1 MPAEE
6 PEKVPR
12 VKYPTYIVSLTIAAV
27 FLSVALFHGLRTTR
41 DLAWHPGNDAYRDI
55 ALAQI
60 ILDGDYPADYLYD
73 GEWLWYNPLTGAI
86 IAAGAW
92 LVDAP
97 PPLVN
102 VRMAPWLN
110 LLVPIAFYLLVWYL
124 SDVWI
129 ALAALLSFLFFLPQ
143 DRPSFVSASYSPW
156 LLAPHLSQALFYIA
170 ILAWVV
176 HLRRASLRSAIVAG
190 FLLGLTFL
198 GHTAPAVL
206 LGAIMV
212 ITAALT
218 ALRKLRA
225 GDRASARAHGYH
237 LGLALLVAFMASLP
251 FTISILFRYQLYVV
265 NSKPT
270 EWVWEG
276 AALENLPAILL
287 GLVSL
292 KSAVMVVGLA
302 SIFSR
307 NLPRPVKETIL
318 TWLATALGFFAWSL
332 LAQWTPQHGITLPQI
347 NPGYHYVLYLIALGH
362 LLFALGLV
370 HMVEFAVERFSSMR
384 ASNLPAIRAACVV
397 TLTVV
402 LFAANYRDFRVWHG
416 FTRDHSVAL
425 RRLDQFDN
433 FAPYYW
439 IAENTQPGAVFLCN
453 DRPGLYCVAAAG
465 ARVVA
470 NDPYFSSLYVPY
482 APRAQARDI
491 LWTALREKDEK
502 TFRDAAAAWRVA
514 YVLAEGEQRDWATQ
528 SGFSELEEVFA
539 SKQFTIYRL
548 PVWIH

>member
-1 MPAEE
+1 MQRFAFL
-6 PEKVPR
+6 VPL
-12 VKYPTYIVSLTIAAV
+12 VIAACFV
-27 FLSVALFHGLRTTR
+27 AVALFHGLRTTS
-41 DLAWHPGNDAYRDI
+41 DLEWHPGNDAYRDI

-60 ILDGDYPADYLYD
+60 ILDGDYPSDYLYD

-92 LVDAP
+92 LADVP
-97 PPLVN
+97 PPLAN

-110 LLVPIAFYLLVWYL
+110 LVVPLAFFLLVWYL
-124 SDVWI
+124 ADGWI
-129 ALAALLSFLFFLPQ
+129 ALVALVSFLFFLPQ
-143 DRPSFVSASYSPW
+143 ERPSFVSASYSPW
-156 LLAPHLSQALFYIA
+156 LLAPHLSQALFYTT
-170 ILAWVV
+170 ILAWIV
-176 HLRRASLRSAIVAG
+176 HLRGASLRSALAAG

-212 ITAALT
+212 ITAGLT

-225 GDRASARAHGYH
+225 GERASALAHGYH
-237 LGLALLVAFMASLP
+237 LGLALLVAFMSSLP
-251 FTISILFRYQLYVV
+251 FTVSILFRYHLHVV
-265 NSKPT
+265 NPKPT

-287 GLVSL
+287 GLISL
-292 KSAVMVVGLA
+292 KTSVMAVGLA

-307 NLPRPVKETIL
+307 ALPRLVKDVVL
-318 TWLATALGFFAWSL
+318 AWLAAALGFFAWSL
-332 LAQWTPQHGITLPQI
+332 LAQWTRQRGITLPQI
-347 NPGYHYVLYLIALGH
+347 NPGYHYVLYLIAVGH

-370 HMVEFAVERFSSMR
+370 HIIEVSLARFSPVR
-384 ASNLPAIRAACVV
+384 EGYQTLARAACVV
-397 TLTVV
+397 ILTVV

-425 RRLDQFDN
+425 RRLDQLDN
-433 FAPYYW
+433 FAPYHW
-439 IAENTQPGAVFLCN
+439 IAKNTKPGAVFLCN

-482 APRAQARDI
+482 APRVQAREI

-502 TFRDAAAAWRVA
+502 TFQDAAAAWRVA
-514 YVLAEGEQRDWATQ
+514 YVLAEGEQRDWAIQ
-528 SGFSELEEVFA
+528 SGFSGLEEVFA